1 MKYLNAL
8 FISILVL
15 FGCSS
20 DKQEASFDVSNFTQQ
35 IDCSA
40 IDDAFKAIAAY
51 SKQEMED
58 LGEEIIL
65 TGQYASL
72 YLKEEQVFKEI
83 EQANL
88 SEKDF
93 EQAFKSSLLENH
105 ANDKKLQLFKYYSDL
120 DLVEDQFSLNV
131 YQADLNKLYSLGEI
145 NLEDYRNLSLFFMI
159 FSLTHK

>member
-1 MKYLNAL
+1 MKYLIAL
-8 FISILVL
+8 FIPILVL
-15 FGCSS
+15 FSCSS
-20 DKQEASFDVSNFTQQ
+20 DKQEGTFDVSNFTRQMK
-35 IDCSA
+35 CLA

-88 SEKDF
+88 SEKDV

-105 ANDKKLQLFKYYSDL
+105 ATEKKLQLFKYFSEL
-120 DLVEDQFSLNV
+120 ELVENQFSLNV
-131 YQADLNKLYSLGEI
+131 YQADLNELYSLGEI
-145 NLEDYRNLSLFFMI
+145 NLDDYRNLSLFFMI
-159 FSLTHK
+159 FSLTQK